1 MPRFFFHI
9 RSADQRLSRDELGV
23 DFPDLETAYVEVFR
37 AAKDLKGEFAAR
49 GEDPQDYV
57 IAVANAAHEPVFDL
71 PFSYVFDR

>member
-37 AAKDLKGEFAAR
+37 AARDICDAFTTR

-57 IAVANAAHEPVFDL
+57 IAVANASHEFVFDL